1 MKAETPDQ
9 SKFVS
14 ADPDINPYEMWEA
27 VRRGPGVAEAGLS
40 AAGRPQYWVTT
51 AEAAEAVL
59 RDHERFSSRI
69 NAETMGEVMGRVN
82 LVALDGEEH
91 RRYRDL
97 VARAFRPSA
106 LEHWGAELIEPA
118 VHGLL
123 DAIAPKGRAELVSE
137 LTHVYPVLIIAT
149 ILGVPVED
157 YEKFQAWA
165 EGINHGPTDYS
176 KSLPASR
183 ALVEYLRPIVEDRKA
198 NHRGDLISDLVH
210 AEVDGHRLDDE
221 HIYSFLRLLLP
232 AGAETTYRALGNALY
247 ALLTHP
253 EVMAEVRADRS
264 LVPMVAEETIRWET
278 SVTLVNRE
286 AVVDTEVC
294 GVRIPAGASVLV
306 AVGSAN
312 RDEARY
318 PDGDRWDP
326 HRPPRPH
333 LGFGTGRHQCL
344 GMHLAR
350 LELRIALN
358 AVLDR
363 LPNLRL
369 DPDEPPP
376 RIVGFAFRSPD
387 RLPVLFDP
395 TPAPPTAISRQ

>member
-1 MKAETPDQ
+1 MEAGRVDV
-9 SKFVS
+9 SKLVRG
-14 ADPDINPYEMWEA
+14 DPDLDPYAIWEA
-27 VRRGPGVAEAGLS
+27 IRRGPGVA
-40 AAGRPQYWVTT
+40 AAGPSASGRQQFWVTT
-51 AEAAEAVL
+51 AEGADRVL
-59 RDHERFSSRI
+59 RDHGTFSSRI

-97 VARAFRPSA
+97 VAGAFRPSA
-106 LEHWGAELIEPA
+106 LERWGDELIAPA

-123 DAIAPKGRAELVSE
+123 DAIAPRGRAELVAE

-149 ILGVPVED
+149 ILGVPVAD

-165 EGINHGPTDYS
+165 EGINHGPTNPA

-183 ALVEYLRPIVEDRKA
+183 ALTEYLRPIVEDRKRT
-198 NHRGDLISDLVH
+198 HRGDLISDIVH

-221 HIYSFLRLLLP
+221 HIYAFLRLLLP

-253 EVMAEVRADRS
+253 GVMEEVRADRS
-264 LVPMVAEETIRWET
+264 LIPMVAEETIRWET
-278 SVTLVNRE
+278 SVTVVNRV
-286 AVVDTEVC
+286 AVTDTEVC
-294 GVRIPAGASVLV
+294 GVPIPAGSSVLV

-312 RDEARY
+312 RDPARW
-318 PDGDRWDP
+318 PDPDKWDP

-350 LELRIALN
+350 LELRIALD

-363 LPNLRL
+363 LPDLRL

-387 RLPVLFDP
+387 RLPVLFGP
-395 TPAPPTAISRQ
+395 VR

>member
-1 MKAETPDQ
+1 MRAEMPRQ
-9 SKFVS
+9 EKFVS
-14 ADPDINPYEMWEA
+14 ADPDIDPYAIWA
-27 VRRGPGVAEAGLS
+27 PLRSGPGVAEAGVG
-40 AAGRPQYWVTT
+40 ATGRPQFWVTT
-51 AEAAEAVL
+51 AEAAERVL
-59 RDHERFSSRI
+59 RDHETFSSRI

-106 LEHWGAELIEPA
+106 LAHWGEELIGPA

-123 DAIAPKGRAELVSE
+123 DRIAPRGRAELVAE

-149 ILGVPVED
+149 ILGVPVAD

-183 ALVEYLRPIVEDRKA
+183 ALVEYLRPIVEDRRRH
-198 NHRGDLISDLVH
+198 HRGDLISDLVH
-210 AEVDGHRLDDE
+210 AEVDGHHLDDE
-221 HIYSFLRLLLP
+221 HVYAFLRLLLP

-253 EVMAEVRADRS
+253 EVMDEVRADRS

-294 GVRIPAGASVLV
+294 GVRIPAGSSVLV

-312 RDEARY
+312 RDESRY
-318 PDGDRWDP
+318 ADPDRWDP

-350 LELRIALN
+350 LELRIALD

-395 TPAPPTAISRQ
+395 TG